1 MVIFF
6 VESIIF
12 ESCYKIM
19 LFFNEDKGKYFCMII
34 NVVGLV
40 LEEIMLGNVNLLC
53 YFIFVLVNIL
63 SMLYFFKKLNQ
74 NIKYICIF
82 IKIKF
87 MLNSEDL
94 FGVMQFIYYFNKM

>member
-1 MVIFF
+1 
-6 VESIIF
+6 
-12 ESCYKIM
+12 M

-63 SMLYFFKKLNQ
+63 SMLYFFKKLN
-74 NIKYICIF
+74 
-82 IKIKF
+82 
-87 MLNSEDL
+87 
-94 FGVMQFIYYFNKM
+94 

>member
-1 MVIFF
+1 MCSYEVLGCLFKVFCIVWSKNGEFLDERVIFF

-63 SMLYFFKKLNQ
+63 SMLYFFKKLN
-74 NIKYICIF
+74 
-82 IKIKF
+82 
-87 MLNSEDL
+87 
-94 FGVMQFIYYFNKM
+94 